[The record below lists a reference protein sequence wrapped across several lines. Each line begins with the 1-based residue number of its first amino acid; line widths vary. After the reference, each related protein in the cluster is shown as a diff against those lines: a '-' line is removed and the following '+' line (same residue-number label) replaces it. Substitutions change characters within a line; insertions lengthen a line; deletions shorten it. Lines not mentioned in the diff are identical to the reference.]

1 MAKPSSAGSGRL
13 TIKSVEAWEARNEK
27 ALRVALSKAERDIRS
42 GKGIVFDPMKPG
54 ALLKRIVAHAKRR
67 SAA

>member
-1 MAKPSSAGSGRL
+1 MPKASLSGSGRL
-13 TIKSVEAWEARNEK
+13 STKSIEAWEQRNEK
-27 ALRVALSKAERDIRS
+27 ALRASLLKAERDVRA

-67 SAA
+67 RAA